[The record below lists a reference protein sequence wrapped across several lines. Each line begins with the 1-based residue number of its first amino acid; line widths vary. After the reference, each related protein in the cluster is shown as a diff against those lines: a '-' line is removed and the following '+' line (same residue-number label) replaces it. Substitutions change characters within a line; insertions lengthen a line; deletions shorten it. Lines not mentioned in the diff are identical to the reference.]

1 MHTRKNGFTL
11 VELLVVI
18 AIIALLIGLLLPALA
33 RAQRS
38 ARSVKDANNVAQIH
52 KAFLIYSA
60 DDSHGYLAMPGRIN
74 RWTDAR
80 LGSVPGQGPEN
91 EGKNT
96 TGHMYS
102 AMIAQEYFNP
112 DILLSPVEAADNVQ
126 EYRGADGNGYE
137 YSMYDPAAD
146 TYWAGD
152 TPDPAQD
159 NSGNGP
165 VFSTN
170 DMFKVKINRPVQY
183 GPCYTSYAHLM
194 LCGKRKTR
202 NWRVDAGSNTP
213 ILSTRG
219 PKGGATSGV
228 DYSKSPTLLFF
239 EPYDAWQGNIVFGDG
254 HVEFVDNFTPEGVT
268 YACEKGKDQP
278 DNIFAAEFDDC
289 EGGLG
294 SNGWKAG
301 DTWIALV
308 ETIVNENG
316 NWRTLAIYDR
326 NLD

>member
-1 MHTRKNGFTL
+1 MRHRKNGFTL

-38 ARSVKDANNVAQIH
+38 ARSVKDANNIAQIH

-96 TGHMYS
+96 SGHMYS

-112 DILLSPVEAADNVQ
+112 DILYSPVEAADNVQ

-137 YSMYDPAAD
+137 YEAYDPAAD
-146 TYWAGD
+146 SYWAGD
-152 TPDPAQD
+152 VPDPAQD
-159 NSGNGP
+159 NGGTGAVYAPNSL
-165 VFSTN
+165 
-170 DMFKVKINRPVQY
+170 FKVKINRPVQY

-194 LCGKRKTR
+194 LCGDRRTNSGATTKTAPSPSLALVAPR
-202 NWRVDAGSNTP
+202 TAPLQATTTP
-213 ILSTRG
+213 RAQRFSSTVANGNGMAKSASTTITSSTLEVATPTTLLMKPAPANSPKTTSLQLSLVTAMMTVGKPATRG
-219 PKGGATSGV
+219 LPSRKRS
-228 DYSKSPTLLFF
+228 
-239 EPYDAWQGNIVFGDG
+239 
-254 HVEFVDNFTPEGVT
+254 
-268 YACEKGKDQP
+268 
-278 DNIFAAEFDDC
+278 
-289 EGGLG
+289 
-294 SNGWKAG
+294 
-301 DTWIALV
+301 
-308 ETIVNENG
+308 
-316 NWRTLAIYDR
+316 
-326 NLD
+326 

>member
-170 DMFKVKINRPVQY
+170 DMFKVKINRPVTY

-194 LCGKRKTR
+194 LCGDRRTNTWR
-202 NWRVDAGSNTP
+202 NNQDSSKPVF
-213 ILSTRG
+213 STRG
-219 PKGGATSGV
+219 TKNGATSGD
-228 DYSKSPTLLFF
+228 DYSKSPTLLLHGGEREWNGQIGFN
-239 EPYDAWQGNIVFGDG
+239 DN
-254 HVEFVDNFTPEGVT
+254 HVEYSRSCYPNNVAYETGTRELT
-268 YACEKGKDQP
+268 K
-278 DNIFAAEFDDC
+278 DNIFAAEFGDGDDD
-289 EGGLG
+289 
-294 SNGWKAG
+294 GWKTG
-301 DTWIALV
+301 DTWIAIS

>member
-1 MHTRKNGFTL
+1 MRHRKNGFTL

-38 ARSVKDANNVAQIH
+38 ARSVKDANNIAQIH

-96 TGHMYS
+96 SGHMYS

-112 DILLSPVEAADNVQ
+112 DILYSPVEAADNVQ

-137 YSMYDPAAD
+137 YEAYDPAAD
-146 TYWAGD
+146 SYWAGD
-152 TPDPAQD
+152 VPDPAQD
-159 NSGNGP
+159 NGGTGAVYAPNSL
-165 VFSTN
+165 
-170 DMFKVKINRPVQY
+170 FKVKINRPVQY

-194 LCGKRKTR
+194 LCGDRRTNTWR
-202 NWRVDAGSNTP
+202 NNQDSSKPVF
-213 ILSTRG
+213 STRG
-219 PKGGATSGV
+219 TKNGATSGD
-228 DYSKSPTLLFF
+228 DYSKSPTLLLHGGEKEWNGQVGFN
-239 EPYDAWQGNIVFGDG
+239 DN
-254 HVEFVDNFTPEGVT
+254 HVEYSRSAYPNNVAFETGDRELT
-268 YACEKGKDQP
+268 K
-278 DNIFAAEFDDC
+278 DNIFSDEFGSTGAE
-289 EGGLG
+289 
-294 SNGWKAG
+294 GWKQG
-301 DTWIALV
+301 DTWIALC
-308 ETIVNENG
+308 ETTVNVTG
-316 NWRTLAIYDR
+316 TWKCLAIYDR